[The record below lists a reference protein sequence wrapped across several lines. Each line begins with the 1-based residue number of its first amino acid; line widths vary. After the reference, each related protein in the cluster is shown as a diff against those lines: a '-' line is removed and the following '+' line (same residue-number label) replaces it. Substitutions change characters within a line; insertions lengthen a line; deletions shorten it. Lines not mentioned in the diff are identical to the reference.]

1 MELVPYSDEDIGLV
15 EELECDPE
23 AMSELGGPVAPERI
37 PEIHARRLATVA
49 AGDWYFKISPDGGGP
64 DAGTIGICSAE
75 WRGEP
80 IYEAGWMVLP
90 AFQGQGIASRAL
102 AKIISM
108 AKADGRFRRIYA
120 FPSVTNAP
128 SNALC
133 RKFGFKLIEETD
145 FDYRGA
151 PLRVNVWELAVG
163 DPGLEPGTSSLS
175 ETRSNQL
182 S

>member
-1 MELVPYSDEDIGLV
+1 MELVPYSEEDIGLV

-23 AMSELGGPVAPERI
+23 AMRELVEPA
-37 PEIHARRLATVA
+37 
-49 AGDWYFKISPDGGGP
+49 
-64 DAGTIGICSAE
+64 AGTIGIWSAE

-80 IYEAGWMVLP
+80 IYETGWMVLP

-102 AKIISM
+102 AAGSF
-108 AKADGRFRRIYA
+108 DFE
-120 FPSVTNAP
+120 
-128 SNALC
+128 
-133 RKFGFKLIEETD
+133 LIEETD

-151 PLRVNVWELAVG
+151 QLRVNVWELAVG